1 LLSLRLIGGYTF
13 AQRMR
18 SYKTRLPESFW
29 SAKMNEIAH
38 KIQLNK
44 SVKLLES
51 GIAKAPMVIGYF
63 KPVVLFPLGMLASM
77 TPNQLEAVLAHEL
90 AHIKRN
96 DYLVNLFQSVLETLF
111 FYHPAIWWISACIRE
126 ERENACDDIA
136 VEVCGNSLVFAKAL
150 ASLEQ
155 VSMGANSQLAMAFFG
170 KRGSLLNRISRLAG
184 KQKRKINLPE
194 GLIILCLI
202 TLTLFS
208 FGFQNKEIDEK
219 EENSNKKESVESTKG
234 DDKLE
239 DFEAISDSTKKQQ
252 RQARRAQK
260 KVLEEQIKAVKNI
273 KETARHK
280 KPLVLFGTTHTFPTD
295 SSDVVVYNEESDL
308 WILTKANG
316 DWIELEGDFPS
327 FNLPDSLIPNPRFPE
342 KIELLGMAKLKKFDF
357 PDLPKGKLTEN
368 EWEQILLV
376 KKKNTHPMKSLR
388 LIGTTHGFTTDS
400 NKKLLFNE
408 ESNFWA
414 IKNEEGNWIELEE
427 KTSNLNGELIDN
439 ILPKLSRGKFAIISN
454 DDGNLV
460 VSSMKP
466 KYPTL
471 FSDLDDSMLSKDFKN
486 AEVEMALVTKK
497 MKEQEKEMLELR
509 KKATEKEAELR
520 KLEASLKELNRYE
533 ETGNFFRLIRLEL
546 VKDKFIKTV
555 NSRLRMSI
563 TSNTMMLD
571 GKLYD
576 EKIHKKYWQIVKA
589 HCDGKCEWKDTFKGK
604 ITIQH

>member
-1 LLSLRLIGGYTF
+1 
-13 AQRMR
+13 
-18 SYKTRLPESFW
+18 
-29 SAKMNEIAH
+29 
-38 KIQLNK
+38 
-44 SVKLLES
+44 
-51 GIAKAPMVIGYF
+51 
-63 KPVVLFPLGMLASM
+63 
-77 TPNQLEAVLAHEL
+77 
-90 AHIKRN
+90 
-96 DYLVNLFQSVLETLF
+96 
-111 FYHPAIWWISACIRE
+111 
-126 ERENACDDIA
+126 
-136 VEVCGNSLVFAKAL
+136 
-150 ASLEQ
+150 
-155 VSMGANSQLAMAFFG
+155 
-170 KRGSLLNRISRLAG
+170 
-184 KQKRKINLPE
+184 
-194 GLIILCLI
+194 
-202 TLTLFS
+202 
-208 FGFQNKEIDEK
+208 
-219 EENSNKKESVESTKG
+219 
-234 DDKLE
+234 
-239 DFEAISDSTKKQQ
+239 
-252 RQARRAQK
+252 
-260 KVLEEQIKAVKNI
+260 
-273 KETARHK
+273 
-280 KPLVLFGTTHTFPTD
+280 
-295 SSDVVVYNEESDL
+295 DL